1 MKNITNT
8 AGFNG
13 LLAIPTSRK
22 GGETWG
28 TPISFA
34 CMADGGLLNAD

>member
-1 MKNITNT
+1 MKIITHPVR
-8 AGFNG
+8 FNG

-28 TPISFA
+28 TPVSFA
-34 CMADGGLLNAD
+34 CMAGGLLNAD